1 MIVNEDD
8 ELTAP
13 QRHRGIRQQ
22 ENLLATELLNICFEI
37 HRKFGPGL
45 FEKVY
50 EELIC
55 YELRKKGIAFK
66 RQFPIPLIYDQV
78 KMEIGFVAD
87 LIIEDLILVELKSIS
102 RLEDVHF
109 KQVLTYLRL
118 TDLRLGLLV
127 NFNEALLKNGIKR
140 IAN

>member
-1 MIVNEDD
+1 M
-8 ELTAP
+8 
-13 QRHRGIRQQ
+13 QQ
-22 ENLLATELLNICFEI
+22 ANLIATDVLNICFDI
-37 HRKFGPGL
+37 HKQYGPGL

-50 EELIC
+50 EEIIC
-55 YELRKKGIAFK
+55 YELTKRGISFK
-66 RQFPIPLIYDQV
+66 RQCPIPVVHDSV
-78 KMEIGFVAD
+78 KLEIGFVAD
-87 LIIEDLILVELKSIS
+87 IIIIEDLVLIELKSIA

-118 TDLRLGLLV
+118 TGIRLGLLI

>member
-1 MIVNEDD
+1 M
-8 ELTAP
+8 
-13 QRHRGIRQQ
+13 QQ
-22 ENLLATELLNICFEI
+22 ENLIASDVLNICFDI
-37 HRKFGPGL
+37 HKQHGPGL

-50 EELIC
+50 EEIIC
-55 YELRKKGIAFK
+55 YELTKRGISFK
-66 RQFPIPLIYDQV
+66 RQCPIPVVHDSV
-78 KMEIGFVAD
+78 KLEIGFVAD
-87 LIIEDLILVELKSIS
+87 IIIEDLVLIELKSIA

-118 TDLRLGLLV
+118 TGIRLGLLI